1 MKKIVLLLSLL
12 SISFVSTTY
21 AQSPKIQAY
30 IQQYEALAVS
40 EMIRTGVPASIT
52 LAQGILESG
61 YGESTLAKKSNNH
74 FGIKCKSEWEGAKTY
89 HDDDTRDECFRV
101 YPTAEASYRD
111 HSNFLKN
118 RPYYHDL
125 FSLNPRDYK
134 AWAYG
139 LKKAGYATERKY
151 PQHLIRLIESYH
163 LEQYSEIALNEMQH
177 PGARY
182 AQNGGS
188 DGTSGKTALN
198 KSRNDPKPGSLPA
211 PPPASN
217 NAPTMRVAQT
227 MVKPPAYPVA
237 AFKING
243 TSVVYAAKGRSL
255 IALAASHHLNFH
267 KLLEINN
274 LDKKSVLSPGQLI
287 FLDKKPKKG
296 NKEFHICAY
305 GETLKD
311 ISQKEGV
318 ALKSLKSF
326 NKRKADDRLAAGER
340 VYLRDKAKKRPKTL

>member
-12 SISFVSTTY
+12 SISFVSQTY

-61 YGESTLAKKSNNH
+61 CGESTLAKNANNH
-74 FGIKCKSEWEGAKTY
+74 FGIKCKSTWTGAKTY

-118 RPYYHDL
+118 RPYYHEL

-139 LKKAGYATERKY
+139 LKKAGYATEKHY
-151 PQHLIRLIESYH
+151 PQSLIRLIESYH
-163 LEQYSEIALNEMQH
+163 LEQYSEVALNDMEH

-182 AQNGGS
+182 AQNNNAHGS
-188 DGTSGKTALN
+188 SALRP
-198 KSRNDPKPGSLPA
+198 KKDPRPKGLPA
-211 PPPASN
+211 PQSSAS

-237 AFKING
+237 VFKVNG
-243 TSVVYAAKGRSL
+243 TEVIYAPKGRSL

-274 LDKKSVLSPGQLI
+274 LDKKAVLSPGQLI
-287 FLDKKPKKG
+287 YLDKKSKKG
-296 NKEFHICAY
+296 NKPYHICKY
-305 GETLKD
+305 GETLKE

-318 ALKSLKSF
+318 ALKSLESY
-326 NKRKADDRLAAGER
+326 NRRKGDDRLAAKER
-340 VYLRDKAKKRPKTL
+340 VYLRDKAKKRPKKLK